1 MRAPGRQPRDCR
13 QGGQRG
19 SRATPTGHTRHNDQA
34 QAKVHRRHV
43 RMTNVGAAAD
53 PGEGPLRLMVMDRFF
68 RQQGVLSPMRHRAW
82 FLALAGAC
90 ILLTS
95 PAVAACG
102 PATSA
107 RPPSPGFTGYVWQVA
122 AISHGGKV
130 TSIPARL
137 QVFLRFSPG
146 GQFGANDSINFH
158 SGRYRTTG
166 DGFTTSA
173 LSSTGA
179 GYAGHDP
186 AVLLAISA
194 IGSFDK
200 GVQATTKLTAARLVV
215 GVGSY
220 TLTCLRRG
228 TR

>member
-1 MRAPGRQPRDCR
+1 M
-13 QGGQRG
+13 
-19 SRATPTGHTRHNDQA
+19 
-34 QAKVHRRHV
+34 
-43 RMTNVGAAAD
+43 D
-53 PGEGPLRLMVMDRFF
+53 PGDGPQRLMVMNGLF
-68 RQQGVLSPMRHRAW
+68 RRQGVVWPMRHRAW
-82 FLALAGAC
+82 FLSLVGAS

-95 PAVAACG
+95 LALAACG
-102 PATSA
+102 SATSA
-107 RPPSPGFTGYVWQVA
+107 RSVSPGFSGYVWQVV

-137 QVFLRFSPG
+137 QVALRFSPG

-158 SGRYRTTG
+158 SGTYSVAG

-173 LSSTGA
+173 LSSTLA

-194 IGSFDK
+194 IGSFGN
-200 GVQATTKLTAARLVV
+200 GVHATVNVTAGRLVV

-220 TLTCLRRG
+220 TLTCQRRG
-228 TR
+228 PQADVPAPAGTVHSMP